1 MNAVSLRA
9 ADERAQS
16 APIVGLAHIQKAYGG
31 KAALRNISLD
41 VREGEFLT
49 LLGPSGCGKTTT
61 LRMVSGFE
69 RPDRGTVTIG
79 GQDVTGVPPFKRN
92 VNTVFQNYALFPHL
106 TVFENVAYALSIR
119 GVPKATIKSK
129 VMAMLDL
136 VELGDK
142 ATRMPGMLS
151 GGQAQRVALARA
163 LINEPK
169 VLLLDEPLS
178 ALDAK
183 LRRAMQY
190 ELRRMHANLG
200 ITFIAVTHD
209 QEEALVMSDR
219 IAVLRHGAIVQLGT
233 PRDIF
238 ERPADRFVADFIG
251 GCNFIDATVIE
262 QRIRLASGEEW
273 SIDLPENARAGERV
287 TIALRPQKLVLAE
300 NDCGDAPA
308 LEAVLRD
315 VAYIGTALRLIT
327 VLRDG
332 TELIVEATS
341 QHAARAGLGIGN
353 RLRVTLDPA
362 DVILFRDGAG

>member
-1 MNAVSLRA
+1 
-9 ADERAQS
+9 
-16 APIVGLAHIQKAYGG
+16 
-31 KAALRNISLD
+31 

-69 RPDRGTVTIG
+69 RPDSGRVTIG

-106 TVFENVAYALSIR
+106 TVFDNVAYALSIR
-119 GVPKATIKSK
+119 GVSKTTIRSK
-129 VMAMLDL
+129 VTAMLDL

-142 ATRMPGMLS
+142 ADRMPGMLS

-219 IAVLRHGAIVQLGT
+219 IAVLRDGVIAQLGT

-251 GCNFIDATVIE
+251 GCNFIDGTVIDPRN
-262 QRIRLASGEEW
+262 RIRLASGEEW
-273 SIDLPENARAGERV
+273 SIDLPENAMAGERV
-287 TIALRPQKLVLAE
+287 TIAVRPQKLMLADG
-300 NDCGDAPA
+300 DCGRAPV
-308 LEAVLRD
+308 LEATLRD
-315 VAYIGTALRLIT
+315 VAYIGAAVRLMT
-327 VLRDG
+327 VLRNG
-332 TELIVEATS
+332 AEMIIETS
-341 QHAARAGLGIGN
+341 ERRAASTGSGLDIGKA
-353 RLRVTLDPA
+353 LRVTLDPA
-362 DVILFRDGAG
+362 DVIVFRDGAGGAGR